1 MTGGIAVALLPSTIR
16 FSPEREEFS
25 GRLQALIVAETGDA
39 RGIEDASDALAD
51 FLEDQGYNTDQ
62 DWIGDDKLT
71 TMDLEQFDESLSRHE
86 ANALFTEGWIAL
98 GTTRKSVMEIHDTL
112 NGETPPLAS
121 SERFS
126 QLAELMPDPLQHVA
140 YLDIAGILDTLSDGF
155 NIDPSKYWLGTER
168 PLIGNLDSLI
178 LGTSLTEER
187 FRLTMV
193 LTFEEQ

>member
-16 FSPEREEFS
+16 FSPAREEFR
-25 GRLQALIVAETGDA
+25 GRLEALIVAETDDA

-51 FLEDQGYNTDQ
+51 LLGNQGYNTDQ

-71 TMDLEQFDESLSRHE
+71 TMDLEQ
-86 ANALFTEGWIAL
+86 
-98 GTTRKSVMEIHDTL
+98 M
-112 NGETPPLAS
+112 
-121 SERFS
+121 
-126 QLAELMPDPLQHVA
+126 
-140 YLDIAGILDTLSDGF
+140 DTLSDGF
-155 NIDPSKYWLGTER
+155 NIDPSRYWLETER

-187 FRLTMV
+187 FRLTMT

>member
-16 FSPEREEFS
+16 LSPAREQFR
-25 GRLQALIVAETGDA
+25 GRLEALIVAETGDA

-71 TMDLEQFDESLSRHE
+71 TMDLEQ
-86 ANALFTEGWIAL
+86 
-98 GTTRKSVMEIHDTL
+98 M
-112 NGETPPLAS
+112 
-121 SERFS
+121 
-126 QLAELMPDPLQHVA
+126 
-140 YLDIAGILDTLSDGF
+140 DTLSDDF
-155 NIDPSKYWLGTER
+155 NIDPSRYLLETER

-193 LTFEEQ
+193 LTFKEQ

>member
-16 FSPEREEFS
+16 LSPAIEEFR
-25 GRLQALIVAETGDA
+25 GRLEALIVAETDDA

-51 FLEDQGYNTDQ
+51 FLEDQRYNTDQ

-71 TMDLEQFDESLSRHE
+71 TMDLEQ
-86 ANALFTEGWIAL
+86 
-98 GTTRKSVMEIHDTL
+98 M
-112 NGETPPLAS
+112 
-121 SERFS
+121 
-126 QLAELMPDPLQHVA
+126 
-140 YLDIAGILDTLSDGF
+140 DTLSDDF
-155 NIDPSKYWLGTER
+155 NIDPSRYRLETER

-178 LGTSLTEER
+178 LRTSLTEEK

>member
-71 TMDLEQFDESLSRHE
+71 TMDLEQFDESLSQHE

-121 SERFS
+121 YERFS
-126 QLAELMPDPLQHVA
+126 QLAEL
-140 YLDIAGILDTLSDGF
+140 
-155 NIDPSKYWLGTER
+155 
-168 PLIGNLDSLI
+168 
-178 LGTSLTEER
+178 
-187 FRLTMV
+187 
-193 LTFEEQ
+193 